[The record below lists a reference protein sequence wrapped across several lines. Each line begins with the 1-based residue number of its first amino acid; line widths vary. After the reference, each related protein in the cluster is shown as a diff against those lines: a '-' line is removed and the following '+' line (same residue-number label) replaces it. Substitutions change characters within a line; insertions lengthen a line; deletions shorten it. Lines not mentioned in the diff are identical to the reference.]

1 MPGFVSVTSRFLY
14 VYLFALNCPG
24 MYIVYE
30 VVSDQ
35 EHSLEQAVLGRF
47 FPLPCSGQQS
57 GSTRLAYSNRHP
69 EFSDFLRLLVV
80 LSSIARR
87 KW

>member
-1 MPGFVSVTSRFLY
+1 MGGKGRNRLPLPGFVSVTSRFLY

-24 MYIVYE
+24 MYTVYG

-47 FPLPCSGQQS
+47 FPTAVHR
-57 GSTRLAYSNRHP
+57 GSTLPAVVAGASEDVSYRL
-69 EFSDFLRLLVV
+69 
-80 LSSIARR
+80 
-87 KW
+87 